1 MKKIVKKIII
11 KITSPI
17 SLRTHP
23 IYSMCLFRMIRFPLS
38 RTLSRHFSAQAVSS
52 LTATN
57 LVSLRQREWD
67 EKDQPETWLTRFQTG
82 ERLGIIKLDKK
93 IFDYSPRLDLL
104 QRVVVWQL
112 ARKRAGTAKVKT
124 RGEVRGGGRKPLRQ
138 KGTGRARQGSIR
150 APHFRGGGVV
160 HGPRGNKEYDYSLPK
175 KVKSLGLCTAL
186 SVKYSQN
193 DLIIVDDFTTKDHK
207 TKTLLEVLALHD
219 LKSVLF
225 VEGGHFVNL
234 PFVLAGKNI
243 PQVDILPTIG
253 INVVSILKR
262 EKLVLSLGA
271 LRMLEERLNAVLY

>member
-1 MKKIVKKIII
+1 
-11 KITSPI
+11 
-17 SLRTHP
+17 
-23 IYSMCLFRMIRFPLS
+23 MIRFPLS
-38 RTLSRHFSAQAVSS
+38 RTLSRHFSAQALSP